1 MIFYKK
7 KIVGIILLI
16 LVISIGIFYVIF
28 NIPILKSPTSG
39 VILTKINESGIP
51 KGMIIHL
58 SDKDFEEFPSL
69 APIIRDNTKR
79 GIVYANG
86 TRIDYSIK
94 LSWEDK
100 EKFISKYY
108 PMESVNYT
116 GKSEYFEYKGN
127 YYSYTPPFQL

>member
-1 MIFYKK
+1 MIFSKK
-7 KIVGIILLI
+7 KIIGIILLI
-16 LVISIGIFYVIF
+16 LVIIGIVIF
-28 NIPILKSPTSG
+28 CIPLFTSPTPG

-51 KGMIIHL
+51 QGTIIHL

-69 APIIRDNTKR
+69 APVIRDNTKR

-86 TRIDYSIK
+86 TRIEYIVK

-108 PMESVNYT
+108 PTGSVNYT

-127 YYSYTPPFQL
+127 YYSYTPPFQP